1 MLHSFHLRLVVVA
14 AACTILF
21 TSFAGAQDDSHHAR
35 KYKEPPPAARIEVT
49 VLRATTGKPI
59 ENASVIFHPIEG
71 DRDEGAL
78 EVKTNED
85 GKAIIDV
92 IPIGDTVRMQIIA
105 SGFQTYGEDY
115 KVDKDQIAKEIHM
128 NRPGQQ
134 YSIYPNGKNSS
145 NNGSGNGS
153 TQNPPKDSAP
163 PAQQPSQPPPAK

>member
-1 MLHSFHLRLVVVA
+1 MFQSCHLRFGVVA
-14 AACTILF
+14 ASCALLF
-21 TSFAGAQDDSHHAR
+21 TSLAGAQDDSSHRAR

-49 VLRATTGKPI
+49 VLRATNGKPI
-59 ENASVIFHPIEG
+59 ENAAVVFHPIEG
-71 DRDEGAL
+71 DKDVGAL

-85 GKAIIDV
+85 GKAVIDV

-134 YSIYPNGKNSS
+134 YSIYNNKPSSDNGQ
-145 NNGSGNGS
+145 GSGNGN

-163 PAQQPSQPPPAK
+163 PPSQPPAK